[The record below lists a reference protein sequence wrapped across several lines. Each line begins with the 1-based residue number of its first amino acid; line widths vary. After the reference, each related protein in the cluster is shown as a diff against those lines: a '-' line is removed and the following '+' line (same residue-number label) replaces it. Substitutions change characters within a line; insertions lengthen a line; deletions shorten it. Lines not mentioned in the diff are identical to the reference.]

1 MILERLIDFHARVED
16 DIVPASLKPQKVR
29 WFLEIGEDGSFQGLV
44 ETGAKKKDWKEVEA
58 PYAKRSGQKP
68 PPYLLVDKPDYVFG
82 YVEGGEPS
90 EAEQAK
96 ADVRHAAYVAL
107 VCQCAE
113 AADDPAL
120 RAFMTFLENHVEAA
134 RREATEREVK
144 GSDLIAPRVDDVV
157 LTKRPAV
164 RRFWQRLQDEE
175 AAQSSKLEAECMVS
189 GTVGPVARTHPV
201 ELVVG
206 PDRVGLVTANENAF
220 LSYGLKQSE
229 VAPMSFEAARK
240 YGEALRF
247 LLSDPQ
253 HHLRVADVTW
263 TFWTREKADL
273 SFATLFKEADSEDV
287 RRLLASVTGDRKR
300 VALPAN
306 EFYALAVSSNTARM
320 VVRSW
325 ITTTLAEVQRNL
337 ATYFRRQ
344 ELAGRDGPRHHKLYA
359 LAGSLVRDFKDLPPQ
374 VVPALLENALL
385 GRPVPLSILHKA
397 VLRAR
402 AEREYVMPHRRAALI
417 KLIILSHPQL
427 QEAFAVTDQLNPE
440 NPHPAYQCG
449 RLLALLDNIQ
459 SEAIGARATLVDRYY
474 GSASAT
480 PASVFGVLLRNTQ
493 NHIGK
498 LKKSPSKDWLG
509 RYFDRRIGEIAQ
521 RFDATSGFPRTL
533 TLEEQ
538 GLFALGFYQEKNRP
552 RKEKEG
558 GTGTSEADVNAE
570 APSPTSDLSGATA

>member
-29 WFLEIGEDGSFQGLV
+29 WFLEIGDDGFFQGLV
-44 ETGAKKKDWKEVEA
+44 ETGAKKKDWKIVEA
-58 PYAKRSGQKP
+58 PYMKRQGQKP

-82 YVEGGEPS
+82 FVEGNGETS

-107 VCQCAE
+107 VRLCAE

-120 RAFMTFLENHVEAA
+120 HAFLAFLESHVDVARQAA
-134 RREATEREVK
+134 AEREVK
-144 GSDLIAPRVDDVV
+144 GSDLIAPRVGGLV
-157 LTKRPAV
+157 LTRLPAV

-220 LSYGLKQSE
+220 LSYGLRQSE
-229 VAPMSFEAARK
+229 IAPMSFEAARK

-247 LLSDPQ
+247 LLSNPQ

-263 TFWTREKADL
+263 VFWTREKTDFA
-273 SFATLFKEADSEDV
+273 FATLLKGAEPEDV
-287 RRLLASVTGDRKR
+287 RRLLGSAEAGREWK
-300 VALPAN
+300 ALDAN
-306 EFYALAVSSNTARM
+306 AFYALAVSSNTARM

-337 ATYFRRQ
+337 ATYFRHQ
-344 ELAGRDGPRHHKLYA
+344 ELTGRDGPRHHKLYA

-385 GRPVPLSILHKA
+385 GRPLPLSILHKA

-402 AEREYVMPHRRAALI
+402 AEREYVLTHPRAALI
-417 KLIILSHPQL
+417 KLVILSHPKL
-427 QEAFAVTDQLNPE
+427 QEAFVVTDQLNPK

-449 RLLALLDNIQ
+449 RLLAVLDGLQRNAV
-459 SEAIGARATLVDRYY
+459 SPNATLVDRYY
-474 GSASAT
+474 GSASST
-480 PASVFGVLLRNTQ
+480 PASVFGVLLRNAQ
-493 NHIGK
+493 NHVSK
-498 LKKSPSKDWLG
+498 LRKTQTGLAV
-509 RYFDRRIGEIAQ
+509 YFDRRIGEIAQ
-521 RFDATSGFPRTL
+521 HFNATSGFPRTL
-533 TLEEQ
+533 SLEEQ

-552 RKEKEG
+552 RKEG
-558 GTGTSEADVNAE
+558 GAETSTLDGDAE
-570 APSPTSDLSGATA
+570 DPNPTSDLLGATV

>member
-16 DIVPASLKPQKVR
+16 DIVPASFKSQAVR
-29 WFLEIGEDGSFQGLV
+29 CILRIGLDGRFLGFIDYGKSRKNHVEFQI
-44 ETGAKKKDWKEVEA
+44 
-58 PYAKRSGQKP
+58 PYARRSSNMLP
-68 PPYLLVDKPDYVFG
+68 FLFADKADYVLRI
-82 YVEGGEPS
+82 P
-90 EAEQAK
+90 EAATQAAREK
-96 ADVRHAAYVAL
+96 ARERHFAHMRL
-107 VCQCAE
+107 VCQLKSEAALPEIDAYVRFHERHLAE
-113 AADDPAL
+113 AQS
-120 RAFMTFLENHVEAA
+120 EAA
-134 RREATEREVK
+134 ERDI
-144 GSDLIAPRVDDVV
+144 GASDWIMPQIEGTY
-157 LTKRPAV
+157 LTSLKPAKQ
-164 RRFWQRLQDEE
+164 FWQLRSD
-175 AAQSSKLEAECMVS
+175 AAEAEKSKVVGECLIT
-189 GTVGPVARTHPV
+189 GDFGPVARTHPV
-201 ELVVG
+201 GLRIG
-206 PDRVGLVTANENAF
+206 PSPAPLVTTNEPAF
-220 LSYGLKQSE
+220 RSYGQMQSE

-247 LLSDPQ
+247 LLDSPQ
-253 HHLRVADVTW
+253 HSLWFAGVTW
-263 TFWTREKADL
+263 VFWTREKTDFP
-273 SFATLFKEADSEDV
+273 FATLFKEAELEDV
-287 RRLLASVTGDRKR
+287 RKLLKSAEADRERK
-300 VALPAN
+300 ALEAN
-306 EFYALAVSSNTARM
+306 DFYALSLTENKRM

-325 ITTTLAEVQRNL
+325 ITTSLAEVQGNL
-337 ATYFRRQ
+337 ATYFQRQ
-344 ELAGRDGPRHHKLYA
+344 RLVGRDGPRYHKLYA

-385 GRPVPLSILHKA
+385 GRPLPLSILHKA

-480 PASVFGVLLRNTQ
+480 PASVFGVLLRNVQ
-493 NHIGK
+493 NHISK
-498 LKKSPSKDWLG
+498 LKKSQSKDWLG
-509 RYFDRRIGEIAQ
+509 RYFERRIGEIAQ
-521 RFDATSGFPRTL
+521 HFDANDGFPRTL
-533 TLEEQ
+533 SLEEQ

>member
-29 WFLEIGEDGSFQGLV
+29 WFLEIGDDGSFQGLV

-58 PYAKRSGQKP
+58 PYAKRSGRQP

-82 YVEGGEPS
+82 FVEGNGETS

-107 VCQCAE
+107 VRLCAE

-120 RAFMTFLENHVEAA
+120 HAFLAFLESHVDVARQAA
-134 RREATEREVK
+134 AEREVK
-144 GSDLIAPRVDDVV
+144 GSDLIAPRVGGLV
-157 LTKRPAV
+157 LTRRPAV
-164 RRFWQRLQDEE
+164 RRFWQRLQDEQ

-220 LSYGLKQSE
+220 LSYGLRQSE
-229 VAPMSFEAARK
+229 IAPMSFEAARK

-263 TFWTREKADL
+263 VFWTREKTDL
-273 SFATLFKEADSEDV
+273 SFATLFKEAEPEDV
-287 RRLLASVTGDRKR
+287 RKLLKSAEAGREKK
-300 VALPAN
+300 ALEAN

-325 ITTTLAEVQRNL
+325 IMTTLAEVQDHL
-337 ATYFRRQ
+337 AAYFQRQ
-344 ELAGRDGPRHHKLYA
+344 RLVGPEGPRFQKLYA
-359 LAGSLVRDFKDLPPQ
+359 LAGALVRDFKDLPPQ

-385 GRPVPLSILHKA
+385 GRPLPLSILHKA

-402 AEREYVMPHRRAALI
+402 AEREYVLTHPRAALI
-417 KLIILSHPQL
+417 KLVILSHPEL
-427 QEAFAVTDQLNPE
+427 RRKFVVTDQLNPE
-440 NPHPAYQCG
+440 HPHPAYQCG
-449 RLLALLDNIQ
+449 RLLAVLDGLQRNAV
-459 SEAIGARATLVDRYY
+459 SPNATLVDRYY
-474 GSASAT
+474 GSASST
-480 PASVFGVLLRNTQ
+480 PASVFGVLLRNAQ
-493 NHIGK
+493 NHVSK
-498 LKKSPSKDWLG
+498 LRKTQTGLSV
-509 RYFDRRIGEIAQ
+509 YFDRRIGEIAQ
-521 RFDATSGFPRTL
+521 HFSADSGFPRTL
-533 TLEEQ
+533 SLEEQ

-552 RKEKEG
+552 RKAKTDEEE
-558 GTGTSEADVNAE
+558 TSVPEADPE
-570 APSPTSDLSGATA
+570 APSPTADLFGASA